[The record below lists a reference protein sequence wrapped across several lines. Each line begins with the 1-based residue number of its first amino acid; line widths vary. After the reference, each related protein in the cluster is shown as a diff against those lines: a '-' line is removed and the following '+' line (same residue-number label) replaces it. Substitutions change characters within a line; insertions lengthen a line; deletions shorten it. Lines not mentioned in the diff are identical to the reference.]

1 MSGLFA
7 KGFRDID
14 CKRYDSVCLVL
25 HWGQTP

>member
-14 CKRYDSVCLVL
+14 YKRYDSVCLVL